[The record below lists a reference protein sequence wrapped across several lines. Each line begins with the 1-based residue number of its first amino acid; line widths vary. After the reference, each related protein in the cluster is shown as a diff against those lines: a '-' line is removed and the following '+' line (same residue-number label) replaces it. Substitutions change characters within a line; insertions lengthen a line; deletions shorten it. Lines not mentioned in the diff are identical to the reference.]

1 MAVRIAPRCWVK
13 AAWEL
18 PYIYISICLENNN
31 PRGGRGEVLAEL
43 VQGGF
48 GGPARGTHTPPHAPL
63 PIRTKRRD
71 LKTIFSQSG

>member
-31 PRGGRGEVLAEL
+31 PQGGRGEVLAGL

-48 GGPARGTHTPPHAPL
+48 GGPAWRRPPPT
-63 PIRTKRRD
+63 RTKPWD
-71 LKTIFSQSG
+71 PGEVFLQSS